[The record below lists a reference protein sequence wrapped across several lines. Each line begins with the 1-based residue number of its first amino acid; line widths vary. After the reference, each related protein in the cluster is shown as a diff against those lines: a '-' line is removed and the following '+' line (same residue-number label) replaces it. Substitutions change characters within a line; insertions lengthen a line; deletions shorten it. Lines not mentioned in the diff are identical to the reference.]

1 MLHRN
6 VGMNGYVIAL
16 TDGIGGFPNSDI
28 AAQLACEA
36 AVEYIV
42 TNYKGFSFWSKD
54 VWPKRPSQW
63 EEFTFEKKTALQLYS
78 YNKVVTLMCF
88 PYK

>member
-42 TNYKGFSFWSKD
+42 TNYKGFSF
-54 VWPKRPSQW
+54 
-63 EEFTFEKKTALQLYS
+63 
-78 YNKVVTLMCF
+78 
-88 PYK
+88 